1 MINGTLRVKSVPPLD
16 VGLMGMEALE
26 TVIGYWED
34 ALAAYNPTGNLPL
47 QINIIISHLT
57 IIKGLLNSV
66 VAGMIFFGSGIRILL
81 FSWFRI
87 LHEFFLTFITKILPS
102 IRVL

>member
-1 MINGTLRVKSVPPLD
+1 MLIKSDPPLD

-47 QINIIISHLT
+47 QISIIISHLT

-66 VAGMIFFGSGIRILL
+66 VAGMIFFGSG
-81 FSWFRI
+81 FGSYCSDGFGSCMN
-87 LHEFFLTFITKILPS
+87 FF
-102 IRVL
+102 